1 MKRSF
6 AKRGISDTR
15 CTIILLNYTLLLVNA
30 LDIKMVIY
38 GQFKWTEG
46 KKMFEIG
53 SRTALQLRRIGP
65 LFIMTAAFLWTLDAF
80 FRTFL
85 VGTIGFISIQI
96 VGIEHIIIVLV
107 LIPWLFRYLAQLR
120 EFNKKEWAA
129 LLFIGI
135 GGSALAT
142 IALTEA
148 FSLAFNPA
156 HPLSVTMV
164 VLLQQTQPFIAI
176 GLASLVLNERLP
188 KEYFILAFIAIFG
201 VFLIFFPTLTNYTE
215 DLTQLFVIAD
225 IDFLAANTLG
235 ILALVA
241 AFFWGGST
249 VFGRYLLEHTQKRLE
264 YQAMTTYRF
273 FIAFIFLIAL
283 NIVLIL
289 TGTTFPSTN
298 LILQNLFGIAWAFLF
313 IALIVGLLSL
323 VLYYYGLKNT
333 HATVSTICELFYPLS
348 AFVLLP
354 ILLNETL
361 FISQIVGGLV
371 LVLASGILSYRYSK
385 FMRTGESKTDQ
396 ITNLESLVTS

>member
-1 MKRSF
+1 MNDYIIETCNSL
-6 AKRGISDTR
+6 
-15 CTIILLNYTLLLVNA
+15 TIASNIEL
-30 LDIKMVIY
+30 IIY
-38 GQFKWTEG
+38 VEFRRTEG
-46 KKMFEIG
+46 KNMLENR
-53 SRTALQLRRIGP
+53 SRTTLNLHKIGP
-65 LFIMTAAFLWTLDAF
+65 LFIMMAAFLWTLDAF

-85 VGTIGFISIQI
+85 VGAIGFISIQI

-107 LIPWLFRYLAQLR
+107 LFPWLFRYLARLR
-120 EFNKKEWAA
+120 EFNKKEWGA

-148 FSLAFNPA
+148 FALAFNPT

-176 GLASLVLNERLP
+176 GLASLILNERLP
-188 KEYFILAFIAIFG
+188 KEYFILGFIAIFG

-235 ILALVA
+235 ILALIA

-249 VFGRYLLEHTQKRLE
+249 VFGRYLLEHTDKRLE

-273 FIAFIFLIAL
+273 FIAFVFLITL
-283 NIVLIL
+283 NMILLL
-289 TGTTFPSTN
+289 TGTTFPNTN
-298 LILQNLFGIAWAFLF
+298 LILQNLLGITWAFLF

-323 VLYYYGLKNT
+323 GLYYYGLKNT

-354 ILLNETL
+354 ILLSETL
-361 FISQIVGGLV
+361 FFSQIVGGLV
-371 LVLASGILSYRYSK
+371 LVLASAILSYRYSK
-385 FMRTGESKTDQ
+385 FVGVEESKADQ
-396 ITNLESLVTS
+396 VSGLESYITS